1 MRGPDHSPGP
11 LWGQGRVM
19 FFTRLP
25 LWGRGWGY
33 LQEGGRGYSS
43 PTQPHPAPLPPL
55 LVPSSAGVV
64 AGCWL
69 PRHLA
74 SLPVHRARPSP
85 VAHQPPPHP
94 CLARSLEIWR
104 GEVGSWQWPIE
115 EVAEW
120 AGLTCWF
127 GSASCFIAWSVL
139 GQNLKIELMG
149 CSS

>member
-1 MRGPDHSPGP
+1 MRGPDHSPVP

-25 LWGRGWGY
+25 LWGEVGIRKRRRGI
-33 LQEGGRGYSS
+33 R
-43 PTQPHPAPLPPL
+43 PTRPARPLPPL

-64 AGCWL
+64 AGCWP

-127 GSASCFIAWSVL
+127 GECALLHCLECVGPKL
-139 GQNLKIELMG
+139 ED
-149 CSS
+149 